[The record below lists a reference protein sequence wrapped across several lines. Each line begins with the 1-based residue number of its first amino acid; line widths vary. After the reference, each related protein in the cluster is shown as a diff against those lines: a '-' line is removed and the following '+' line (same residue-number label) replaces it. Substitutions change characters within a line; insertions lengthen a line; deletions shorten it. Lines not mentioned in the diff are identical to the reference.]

1 MSIKCTAEERKTASK
16 ANENYKAIDQ
26 WLRQVTVTRIEGLI
40 IYVKQTT
47 SEVVAVLW
55 LIN

>member
-1 MSIKCTAEERKTASK
+1 MTYTG
-16 ANENYKAIDQ
+16 NYYK
-26 WLRQVTVTRIEGLI
+26 EGLF

-55 LIN
+55 LTN